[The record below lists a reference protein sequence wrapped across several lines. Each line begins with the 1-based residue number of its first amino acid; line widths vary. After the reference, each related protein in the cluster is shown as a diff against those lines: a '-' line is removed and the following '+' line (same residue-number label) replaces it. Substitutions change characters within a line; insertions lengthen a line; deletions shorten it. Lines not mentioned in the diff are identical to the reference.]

1 MIIPG
6 MEPINSEI
14 ELLKP
19 QSHKHM
25 AVIPLK
31 TEPNYGLDILTLKK
45 GLELGLVEV
54 KECNHSTV
62 NTLIVKNNSV
72 TPLLLIDGE
81 EVVGGDQN
89 RIVNSTVLV
98 APKSETPISVSCT
111 EHGRWG
117 YKSEFRSSVHIA
129 DYNTRRAKLH
139 AKRKSRPVQQEVW
152 SSISNLEDSIEFKS
166 PTSAMSES
174 YDSQR
179 KNHEEFLS
187 AFNIVDGQTGALIII
202 NGEIKGFELFL
213 NPEIYS
219 HFHEKIIKS
228 YLINSKVENTT
239 FSINVDEAKQIIENA
254 KGSTFEDKPSSGL
267 EKVFEFENQVNFG
280 SLYVYENEILHWSC
294 FEKSDEKELT
304 EDSVENVQLRT
315 NI

>member
-6 MEPINSEI
+6 LEPINSEI

-19 QSHKHM
+19 QSHEHM

-54 KECNHSTV
+54 KECKHSTV
-62 NTLIVKNNSV
+62 NTLIVKNNSI

-89 RIVNSTVLV
+89 RIVNSTIVV

-117 YKSEFRSSVHIA
+117 YKSEFKSSMHIA

-139 AKRKSRPVQQEVW
+139 AKRNSKSVQQEVW
-152 SSISNLEDSIEFKS
+152 SSISNLEESIEFKS

-174 YDSQR
+174 YDAQR
-179 KNHEEFLS
+179 TNHNEFIK
-187 AFNIVDGQTGALIII
+187 AFDIADGQTGALIII

-239 FSINVDEAKQIIENA
+239 FSINVDEANQIIENA
-254 KGSTFEDKPSSGL
+254 KESTFEDKKGSGL
-267 EKVFEFENQVNFG
+267 EKAFEFENQRTFG
-280 SLYVYENEILHWSC
+280 TLYIFENEILHWSC
-294 FEKSDEKELT
+294 FEKSDDNEIIEET
-304 EDSVENVQLRT
+304 FDEIQIRT
-315 NI
+315 